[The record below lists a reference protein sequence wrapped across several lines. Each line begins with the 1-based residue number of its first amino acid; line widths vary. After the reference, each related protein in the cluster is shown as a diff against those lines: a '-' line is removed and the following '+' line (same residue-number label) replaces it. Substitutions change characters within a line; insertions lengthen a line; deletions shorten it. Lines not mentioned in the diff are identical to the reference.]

1 MARAASEA
9 GATTSTGSATSRE
22 HVAPERRSGSRNP
35 IDAEHA
41 RRIGRAWIELRRGA
55 SAAALR
61 NYLFGDETPL
71 EQGQLDALDLLARR
85 DRAMKELAG
94 RLRVDPSTATRAVQR
109 LESDGLVERFPSPED
124 GRVVLVR
131 ITDDGR
137 RRREAPVARRAIA
150 MYRILEAF
158 DREERATLADL
169 LDRFIDSLDD
179 VVEQLATEERA
190 AAEVANSSET
200 P

>member
-1 MARAASEA
+1 MTRAASEVD
-9 GATTSTGSATSRE
+9 AT
-22 HVAPERRSGSRNP
+22 PPSGGTRPRIRSRNP
-35 IDAEHA
+35 VDAEHA

-71 EQGQLDALDLLARR
+71 EQGQLDALDLLARH

-109 LESDGLVERFPSPED
+109 LEADGLVERFASPDD

-137 RRREAPVARRAIA
+137 RRREAPAARRSVA
-150 MYRILEAF
+150 MYRILAAF
-158 DREERATLADL
+158 DRNERAALADL
-169 LDRFIDSLDD
+169 LDRFISSLDE
-179 VVEQLATEERA
+179 VVEQLAEEERIATAEA
-190 AAEVANSSET
+190 ANTSET

>member
-9 GATTSTGSATSRE
+9 DVTPPYDSSTSHGPAR
-22 HVAPERRSGSRNP
+22 PRNP
-35 IDAEHA
+35 VDAEHA

-55 SAAALR
+55 SASALR

-94 RLRVDPSTATRAVQR
+94 RLRVDPSTTTRAVQR
-109 LESDGLVERFPSPED
+109 LEADGLVERFASPDD

-137 RRREAPVARRAIA
+137 RRREAPAARRAIA
-150 MYRILEAF
+150 MYRILAAF
-158 DREERATLADL
+158 DRNERAALADL
-169 LDRFIDSLDD
+169 LDRFIESLDD
-179 VVEQLATEERA
+179 VVEQLAEEERS
-190 AAEVANSSET
+190 AAEAANSPET
-200 P
+200 R

>member
-9 GATTSTGSATSRE
+9 GATPPPESTT
-22 HVAPERRSGSRNP
+22 SGSRDRSRDP

-158 DREERATLADL
+158 DREERATFADL
-169 LDRFIDSLDD
+169 LDRFIESLDD
-179 VVEQLATEERA
+179 VVEQLAAEERA
-190 AAEVANSSET
+190 AAELANSSET
-200 P
+200 Q

>member
-1 MARAASEA
+1 MTRAASEVDATPPA
-9 GATTSTGSATSRE
+9 GGTRAE
-22 HVAPERRSGSRNP
+22 SRNP

-109 LESDGLVERFPSPED
+109 LEADGLVERFASPDD

-131 ITDDGR
+131 ITDGGR
-137 RRREAPVARRAIA
+137 RRREAPAARRAVA
-150 MYRILEAF
+150 MYRILAAF
-158 DREERATLADL
+158 ERHERAALADL
-169 LDRFIDSLDD
+169 LDRFIESLDE
-179 VVEQLATEERA
+179 VVGQLAEEERIA
-190 AAEVANSSET
+190 TAAEAANSSET